1 MTTLVAMLLDC
12 LMERCERNAEIQ
24 TLRLDNCYYISSN
37 DVKRLEEIVVNVIW
51 DGVDQEILE
60 EDSEEQ
66 RDNYDYNDDF
76 PGGLW

>member
-1 MTTLVAMLLDC
+1 MTTLVDMLLDC

-60 EDSEEQ
+60 EDLEEQ
-66 RDNYDYNDDF
+66 RDDYDYNDDF